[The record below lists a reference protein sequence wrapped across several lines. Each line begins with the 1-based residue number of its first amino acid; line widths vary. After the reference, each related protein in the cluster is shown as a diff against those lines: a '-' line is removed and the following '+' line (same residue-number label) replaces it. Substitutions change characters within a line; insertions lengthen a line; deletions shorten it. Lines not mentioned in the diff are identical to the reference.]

1 MQHKDLASGRWKIL
15 PFCEQMVNVG
25 SEVERTIRWKEKG
38 NPDYSN
44 RAFIRAHE
52 LLDMT
57 IADEKNC
64 RRLKEIVRV
73 REALADHFYFNN
85 EYQSTDASWSNY
97 FYCFNYAA
105 RVKR

>member
-1 MQHKDLASGRWKIL
+1 MSAAKWSGRSGGKRK
-15 PFCEQMVNVG
+15 E
-25 SEVERTIRWKEKG
+25 IRITATARL
-38 NPDYSN
+38 YA
-44 RAFIRAHE
+44 R

-64 RRLKEIVRV
+64 RRLKETVRV

-97 FYCFNYAA
+97 FYCFNCAA
-105 RVKR
+105 RVNR